1 MDSFVYQISITTQ
14 TTVEKAD
21 ALRTFIK
28 EFCDRENMP
37 SMYSQTQHL
46 QGLNFGPDKAPDG
59 EVMPGD
65 EGTLDAPIP
74 TEGPVDENAEPTV

>member
-59 EVMPGD
+59 EVMPGEMIPGD
-65 EGTLDAPIP
+65 ETPVEGTGT
-74 TEGPVDENAEPTV
+74 TEEATV